1 MTETV
6 PAPED
11 AAAARAA
18 DQARLRKERREA
30 KIKAGGTA
38 RLNKITGLGGGFQR
52 DAVPESAAPQQA
64 ATATPPQST
73 APAPPSSSSPPSQP
87 LRDQGSHDDPEEV
100 DISQHFYTPQQRSRP
115 AEPSISDA
123 QLRQMMLGFE
133 GPGAGGAGTPPPG
146 MNPFLA
152 PGAGMGAGG
161 MPPGMEGMEGLAD
174 DPMMKMMQQLM
185 GGAGAGGPGGNP
197 FAGTGLEGLFG
208 GAGGPEGMQAQ
219 QAAQAV
225 TDKSANVWRILHA
238 VFALGLGLYIALSTT
253 FTGAKAERDF
263 DTLVMANS
271 ASAAPGLE
279 KDGDFASFGATNETA
294 RSIEQTRAYFFYVF
308 SSIEAVLL
316 TTRYFLDK
324 NRAPPT
330 GIVWTVSGFLP
341 GNLRSGVRH
350 ALRYGEIF
358 STVRS
363 DALVC
368 VFVLGVCCWLRSA

>member
-1 MTETV
+1 MTETA

-18 DQARLRKERREA
+18 EQARLRKERREA

-52 DAVPESAAPQQA
+52 DAAPASSPQQ
-64 ATATPPQST
+64 TSSTTTPPQST
-73 APAPPSSSSPPSQP
+73 ATAAPPSSSPSQP
-87 LRDQGSHDDPEEV
+87 ARDQGSHDDPEEV

-115 AEPSISDA
+115 AEPSLSDA

-146 MNPFLA
+146 GNPFLA
-152 PGAGMGAGG
+152 PGGG

-185 GGAGAGGPGGNP
+185 GGAGAGGPGGGNP
-197 FAGTGLEGLFG
+197 FAGTGLESLFG
-208 GAGGPEGMQAQ
+208 GAAGGPEGLQAQ
-219 QAAQAV
+219 QAAAV

-263 DTLVMANS
+263 DTLATANS
-271 ASAAPGLE
+271 AAAGSE
-279 KDGDFASFGATNETA
+279 KDGDFASFTATDEAA
-294 RSIEQTRAYFFYVF
+294 RSIEQTRAYFFYLF

-330 GIVWTVSGFLP
+330 GIVWTISGFLP